1 MKTKIPMIMAPALLA
16 LSIVNS
22 MPGRNAVKAGQR
34 AATWLLAVLL
44 LAAINTPFSTAF
56 AQGSLTPP
64 GAPAPTMLTLSQ
76 VEPRTPVDATHTGSG
91 GSSEFLIVQAGS
103 YYLTTNV
110 VGVSGENGINISA
123 NNVTLDLNGFS
134 VQGISGVWSGVY
146 IHAGY
151 TNVTVRNGNISGWG
165 TVSPYCGVE
174 CYANNVTLERLN
186 VSANR
191 YGIYLDS
198 SGVVR
203 DCNCYNDT
211 GIGIQVNAGQVSGC
225 EALNNASNGI
235 YVVTGTVSD
244 CVALNNTNYGI
255 DVGTNCTV
263 KDCTSDNNYDGIYV
277 SGNDSQIAG
286 NTCSGN
292 SASGIE
298 ITSSGTQERIDGNM
312 VGHNGSYGIL
322 VYSVN
327 AGNSIIRNSAPGNGG
342 VNYFNT
348 SGNNDYGPIGVPGTA
363 TSPWA
368 NF

>member
-1 MKTKIPMIMAPALLA
+1 MKTKCFVSFATALL
-16 LSIVNS
+16 LS
-22 MPGRNAVKAGQR
+22 A
-34 AATWLLAVLL
+34 
-44 LAAINTPFSTAF
+44 FSFQFSAF
-56 AQGSLTPP
+56 SQGSLTPP

-76 VEPRTPVDATHTGSG
+76 IEPRTPVDATHTGSG
-91 GSSEFLIVQAGS
+91 GSSEFLITQPGS

-134 VQGISGVWSGVY
+134 VQGISGVWSGIY

-165 TVSPYCGVE
+165 TSSTFSGVE
-174 CYANNVTLERLN
+174 CYATNVILERLN
-186 VSANR
+186 VSANH

-203 DCNCYNDT
+203 DCNCHNNT
-211 GIGIQVNAGQVSGC
+211 GIGIQVNVGKVSGC
-225 EALNNASNGI
+225 EVLNNASNGI

-244 CVALNNTNYGI
+244 CDALNNANYGI

-277 SGNDSQIAG
+277 SGNGSQIAG

-292 SASGIE
+292 SDSGIE
-298 ITSSGTQERIDGNM
+298 ISSAKNRIDNNT
-312 VGHNGSYGIL
+312 VGYNGTYGIL
-322 VYSVN
+322 EISSN
-327 AGNSIIRNSAPGNGG
+327 AGNSITRNFAPGNS
-342 VNYFNT
+342 VNYYNT
-348 SGNNDYGPIGVPGTA
+348 SGNTDFAPVQTPSTA

>member
-1 MKTKIPMIMAPALLA
+1 MVIALALLA
-16 LSIVNS
+16 LSTLNL
-22 MPGRNAVKAGQR
+22 Q
-34 AATWLLAVLL
+34 L
-44 LAAINTPFSTAF
+44 STCF

-64 GAPAPTMLTLSQ
+64 GAPAPTMLTLNQ
-76 VEPRTPVDATHTGSG
+76 IEPRTPVDATHTGSG
-91 GSSEFLIVQAGS
+91 GSSEFLITQPGS

-165 TVSPYCGVE
+165 TISTYSGVE
-174 CYANNVTLERLN
+174 CYANNVILERLN
-186 VSANR
+186 VSANH

-203 DCNCYNDT
+203 DCNCYNNT
-211 GIGIQVNAGQVSGC
+211 GIAIQVNAGKVSGC
-225 EALNNASNGI
+225 EALNNGSTGI

-244 CVALNNTNYGI
+244 CVALNNTSYGI

-263 KDCTSDNNYDGIYV
+263 KNCTSDNNSDGIYI
-277 SGNDSQIAG
+277 SGNGCQIAG
-286 NTCSGN
+286 NACGGN
-292 SASGIE
+292 TDSGIY
-298 ITSSGTQERIDGNM
+298 ISSAKNRIDDNTVGYNGN
-312 VGHNGSYGIL
+312 YGIL
-322 VYSVN
+322 EISSGS
-327 AGNSIIRNSAPGNGG
+327 GNIITRNFAPGNGG
-342 VNYFNT
+342 LNYFSL
-348 SGNNDYGPIGVPGTA
+348 SGNSDYAPVQTPSTA

>member
-1 MKTKIPMIMAPALLA
+1 MVIALALLA
-16 LSIVNS
+16 LSTLS
-22 MPGRNAVKAGQR
+22 PQ
-34 AATWLLAVLL
+34 L
-44 LAAINTPFSTAF
+44 STCF

-76 VEPRTPVDATHTGSG
+76 VEPRTPVDAAHTGSG
-91 GSSEFLIVQAGS
+91 GSSEFLITQPGS

-134 VQGISGVWSGVY
+134 VQGVSGVWSGVY
-146 IHAGY
+146 IHAGW
-151 TNVTVRNGNISGWG
+151 TNVTVRNGSISGWG
-165 TVSPYCGVE
+165 TSSTFSGVE

-186 VSANR
+186 VSANH
-191 YGIYLDS
+191 YGIYLDG

-203 DCNCYNDT
+203 DCNCYNNS
-211 GIGIQVNAGQVSGC
+211 GIAIQVNAGMVSGC

-255 DVGTNCTV
+255 EVTNNCTV
-263 KDCTSDNNYDGIYV
+263 QGCTSDNNYAGIYV
-277 SGNDSQIAG
+277 SGSGSQISG

-292 SASGIE
+292 SDSGIY
-298 ITSSGTQERIDGNM
+298 ISSAKNRIDNNT
-312 VGHNGSYGIL
+312 VGYNGSYGIL
-322 VYSVN
+322 EIISSS
-327 AGNSIIRNSAPGNGG
+327 GNIITRNFAPGNGG
-342 VNYFNT
+342 VNYFNLA
-348 SGNNDYGPIGVPGTA
+348 GNSDYAPVQTPSTA

>member
-1 MKTKIPMIMAPALLA
+1 MKTKIPMIIAPALLA
-16 LSIVNS
+16 LSTLNF
-22 MPGRNAVKAGQR
+22 Q
-34 AATWLLAVLL
+34 L
-44 LAAINTPFSTAF
+44 STCF

-76 VEPRTPVDATHTGSG
+76 IEPRTPVDATHTGSG
-91 GSSEFLIVQAGS
+91 GSSEFLITQPGS

-110 VGVSGENGINISA
+110 VGISGENGINISA

-165 TVSPYCGVE
+165 TSSPYSGVE
-174 CYANNVTLERLN
+174 CYANNVILEGLK
-186 VSANR
+186 VSANH

-203 DCNCYNDT
+203 DCNCYSNSA
-211 GIGIQVNAGQVSGC
+211 IAIQVNAGTVSGC
-225 EALNNASNGI
+225 EALNNASSGI

-244 CVALNNTNYGI
+244 CVALNNGNYGI
-255 DVGTNCTV
+255 EVGTNCTV
-263 KDCTSDNNYDGIYV
+263 KDCTSDNNYEGIYV
-277 SGNDSQIAG
+277 SGNGCQIAG
-286 NTCSGN
+286 NTCGDNTDSGIYIN
-292 SASGIE
+292 SAKN
-298 ITSSGTQERIDGNM
+298 RIDNNIVGYNGN
-312 VGHNGSYGIL
+312 YGIL
-322 VYSVN
+322 EIASGS
-327 AGNSIIRNSAPGNGG
+327 GNIITRNSAPGNGL
-342 VNYFNT
+342 NYYNT
-348 SGNNDYGPIGVPGTA
+348 SGNSDYGPIQTPSTA

>member
-1 MKTKIPMIMAPALLA
+1 MKIKRFLSFTTALL
-16 LSIVNS
+16 LS
-22 MPGRNAVKAGQR
+22 A
-34 AATWLLAVLL
+34 
-44 LAAINTPFSTAF
+44 FSFQFSAF
-56 AQGSLTPP
+56 PQGSLTPP

-91 GSSEFLIVQAGS
+91 GSAEFLIIQPGS

-110 VGVSGENGINISA
+110 VGVSSEHGINISA

-134 VQGISGVWSGVY
+134 VQGSSSALDAIY

-165 TVSPYCGVE
+165 NTSPFYGFGIE
-174 CYANNVTLERLN
+174 CYANNVILERLK

-203 DCNCYNDT
+203 DCNYYNNASNGVYVAT
-211 GIGIQVNAGQVSGC
+211 GTVSGC
-225 EALNNASNGI
+225 EALNNAANGI
-235 YVVTGTVSD
+235 YVVTGAVSD
-244 CVALNNTNYGI
+244 CVALNNVSYGI
-255 DVGTNCTV
+255 EVGNNCTV
-263 KDCTSDNNYDGIYV
+263 RDCTSDNNYDGIFVNGSY
-277 SGNDSQIAG
+277 SQITG

-292 SASGIE
+292 SDSGIE
-298 ITSSGTQERIDGNM
+298 IPLTKDRIDDNT
-312 VGHNGSYGIL
+312 VGDNGSYGIL
-322 VYSVN
+322 EYSQN
-327 AGNSIIRNSAPGNGG
+327 AGNSITRNFAPGNFS
-342 VNYFNT
+342 NYYNT
-348 SGNNDYGPIGVPGTA
+348 SGNTDFAPIQTPSTA